1 MMSTIDQQVRSTF
14 CGIADVLIPEA
25 EGMPSASAVGVHTDL
40 YLDRILGLRPD
51 LSEAFFRG
59 ISSAVDKAPR
69 AAAED
74 LNSRDAE
81 ALSAIGLVAS
91 SAYYM
96 APRVREL
103 IGYPGQQSVTFDA
116 DATPEYVSNGMLK
129 VVEDRGAIFR
139 PTPAA

>member
-1 MMSTIDQQVRSTF
+1 MSNINDQVRSTF
-14 CGIADVLIPEA
+14 SRIADVLIPEA
-25 EGMPSASAVGVHTDL
+25 EGMPSASAIGVQTEM

-59 ISSAVDKAPR
+59 ISSSEGKDPKT
-69 AAAED
+69 AAED
-74 LNSRDAE
+74 LNAHDSE

-116 DATPEYVSNGMLK
+116 DAVPEYVANGMLK
-129 VVEDRGAIFR
+129 QVEDRGPIFR
-139 PTPAA
+139 PTPSR